1 MSETQHIT
9 WRVDEAGVGHIVI
22 ARDGSGAKANALG
35 SAQGVQLAQAIGQA
49 AQAAHNGSIGAI
61 LICAEGTHFCAGGD
75 IGEFAQSGSAFPS
88 LAQDMIDAI
97 HPALHTLA
105 GLPLPIISAVQGA
118 LGGAGIALALCADIV
133 LAADNIKLRGGYS
146 AIGLSPD
153 LGVSYWLARRA
164 GSERAKY
171 ILLTNH
177 AIDAAQCLQWGLV
190 DALHP
195 PPVLHAQALALAQ
208 QLARGARGAFG
219 RIKHLCET
227 AAHNSLHTHLQ
238 HERLALLHCAATAD
252 AREGITAF
260 VEKRAPRFS
269 PQQQQP

>member
-1 MSETQHIT
+1 MDAAQHIT

-22 ARDGSGAKANALG
+22 ARDGCGAKANALG

-49 AQAAHNGSIGAI
+49 AQAARSGSIGAI
-61 LICAEGTHFCAGGD
+61 LIRAAGTHFCAGGD
-75 IGEFAQSGSAFPS
+75 IGEFAQSGSAFAR
-88 LAQDMIDAI
+88 LAQDMVDTI
-97 HPALHTLA
+97 HPAMHTLA
-105 GLPLPIISAVQGA
+105 GLPLPVISAVQGA

-153 LGVSYWLARRA
+153 LGVSYWLVRRA

-190 DALHP
+190 DALHAP
-195 PPVLHAQALALAQ
+195 DALHAAAHTLAGE
-208 QLARGARGAFG
+208 LARGARGALG
-219 RIKHLCET
+219 QVKRLCE
-227 AAHNSLHTHLQ
+227 AAGHNGLHAHL
-238 HERLALLHCAATAD
+238 HYERLALLHCAATAD
-252 AREGITAF
+252 AREGIAAF
-260 VEKRAPRFS
+260 VEKRAPRFAPP
-269 PQQQQP
+269 PQRP